1 MEELITLI
9 ISVPIGIILSAVAIG
24 FGIKWGGTWLLSSL
38 NLLNLLGAHTAHT
51 LNKYLNDHI
60 AFQWRSQNGTGHL
73 MPVKYPDLL
82 DDTDLIGIDSQHA
95 ALDRNTRQFLQGLPA
110 NHVLLWGDR
119 GTGKSSLVKGM
130 LARYADDG
138 LRLIGVS
145 KEGLA
150 HLEEIAEV
158 LWERPE
164 RYILFCDDL
173 AFNEDEPEYRE
184 LKAMLEG
191 GISAC
196 PDNVLIYA
204 TSNRRHLMPRQVQ
217 ENRYPQND
225 EDELYPREATEEK
238 VSLSD
243 RFGLRLAFHRIS
255 QDTYLQIVSHYA
267 QKHGLSIPTEA
278 LHRVA
283 LEWEA
288 SSSGRSG
295 RVAYQFVIDLAGQ
308 LALSEE
314 SPNGSN

>member
-1 MEELITLI
+1 MSEKTRDPNELLIQLLEKADTLLTRLGGI
-9 ISVPIGIILSAVAIG
+9 RTESASPILDD
-24 FGIKWGGTWLLSSL
+24 
-38 NLLNLLGAHTAHT
+38 
-51 LNKYLNDHI
+51 YI
-60 AFQWRSQNGTGHL
+60 AFRWRAQNGVGHL
-73 MPVKYPDLL
+73 VPVKHPNLVGVSDLVG
-82 DDTDLIGIDSQHA
+82 IGHQVRE
-95 ALDRNTRQFLQGLPA
+95 LDRNTRQLLDGLPA

-130 LARYADDG
+130 LARYAEAG
-138 LRLIGVS
+138 LRLIGLS
-145 KEGLA
+145 KEGLTD
-150 HLEEIAEV
+150 LQEIAEV

-196 PDNVLIYA
+196 PDNVRIYA
-204 TSNRRHLMPRQVQ
+204 TSNRRHLMPRQVR

-243 RFGLRLAFHRIS
+243 RFGLRLAFQRIS
-255 QDTYLQIVSHYA
+255 QDTYLKIVSHYA
-267 QKHGLSIPTEA
+267 AKHKLSVSTET
-278 LHRVA
+278 LHRAA
-283 LEWEA
+283 LVWEA

-295 RVAYQFVIDLAGQ
+295 RVAYQFITDLAGRI
-308 LALSEE
+308 ALSNEPLNE
-314 SPNGSN
+314 

>member
-1 MEELITLI
+1 MSEKMQNQEELFIQ
-9 ISVPIGIILSAVAIG
+9 
-24 FGIKWGGTWLLSSL
+24 LLEKAD
-38 NLLNLLGAHTAHT
+38 NLLTHFGALRFQPSSAM
-51 LNKYLNDHI
+51 LDDYI
-60 AFQWRSQNGTGHL
+60 AFRWRAQNGSGHL
-73 MPVKYPDLL
+73 IPVKHPNLVGL
-82 DDTDLIGIDSQHA
+82 SDLIGIDRQEQV
-95 ALDRNTRQFLQGLPA
+95 LDRNTRQFLQCLPA

-145 KEGLA
+145 KEGLV
-150 HLEEIAEV
+150 HLQEIAEV

-191 GISAC
+191 GISGC

-204 TSNRRHLMPRQVQ
+204 TSNRRHLMPRQVR

-243 RFGLRLAFHRIS
+243 RFGLRLAFQRIS

-267 QKHGLSIPTEA
+267 QQHGLSVPTEA
-278 LHRVA
+278 LHRAA

-295 RVAYQFVIDLAGQ
+295 RVAYQFVMDLAGR
-308 LALSEE
+308 LALSKV
-314 SPNGSN
+314 SPSE

>member
-1 MEELITLI
+1 MCKKKQEIEDILPLFTELLEKAD
-9 ISVPIGIILSAVAIG
+9 S
-24 FGIKWGGTWLLSSL
+24 LLDRL
-38 NLLNLLGAHTAHT
+38 DARTAHAPSA
-51 LNKYLNDHI
+51 YLNDYI
-60 AFQWRSQNGTGHL
+60 AFQWRAQNGTGYLVPVEHPHL
-73 MPVKYPDLL
+73 VDS
-82 DDTDLIGIDSQHA
+82 TDLIGINSQWT

-119 GTGKSSLVKGM
+119 GTGKSSLVKAM
-130 LARYADDG
+130 LECYADKG
-138 LRLIGVS
+138 LRLVGIG
-145 KEGLA
+145 KEGLV
-150 HLEEIAEV
+150 HLQEIAEM

-204 TSNRRHLMPRQVQ
+204 TSNRRHLMPRQVG
-217 ENRYPQND
+217 ENQYPQND

-243 RFGLRLAFHRIS
+243 RFGLNLAFYRIS

-267 QKHGLSIPTEA
+267 QKRGLSVPTEA
-278 LHRVA
+278 LHRAA
-283 LEWEA
+283 LEWAA

-295 RVAYQFVIDLAGQ
+295 RVAYQFVTDLTGR
-308 LALSEE
+308 LSLE
-314 SPNGSN
+314 SNAQAK

>member
-1 MEELITLI
+1 MSTQKHRKV
-9 ISVPIGIILSAVAIG
+9 SPSPNMQDILPL
-24 FGIKWGGTWLLSSL
+24 FTQLLEKAD
-38 NLLNLLGAHTAHT
+38 NLLTRLDAQTAIADSC
-51 LNKYLNDHI
+51 LDDYI
-60 AFQWRSQNGTGHL
+60 AFRWRTQTLVQVKHPHL
-73 MPVKYPDLL
+73 VDSA
-82 DDTDLIGIDSQHA
+82 DLIGIEAQCT
-95 ALDRNTRQFLQGLPA
+95 ALDRNTRQFLRGFPA
-110 NHVLLWGDR
+110 NHALLWGDR
-119 GTGKSSLVKGM
+119 GTGKSSLVKAM

-138 LRLIGVS
+138 LRLIGIG

-150 HLEEIAEV
+150 HLQDIAEL

-191 GISAC
+191 GIAAC

-204 TSNRRHLMPRQVQ
+204 TSNRRHLMPRQVR
-217 ENRYPQND
+217 ENQYPQDD

-243 RFGLRLAFHRIS
+243 RFGLRLAFYRIS

-267 QKHGLSIPTEA
+267 QKRGISVPPVELRRA
-278 LHRVA
+278 A

-288 SSSGRSG
+288 ASSGRSG
-295 RVAYQFVIDLAGQ
+295 RVAYQFVADLAGR
-308 LALSEE
+308 LAL
-314 SPNGSN
+314 

>member
-1 MEELITLI
+1 MSERNQETTD
-9 ISVPIGIILSAVAIG
+9 ILPL
-24 FGIKWGGTWLLSSL
+24 FMQLLEKADG
-38 NLLNLLGAHTAHT
+38 LLTRLEAHTAYASSECFD
-51 LNKYLNDHI
+51 NYI
-60 AFQWRSQNGTGHL
+60 AFRWRAQNGSGHL
-73 MPVKYPDLL
+73 IPVKHPNLVRLSDM
-82 DDTDLIGIDSQHA
+82 IGIERQSTE
-95 ALDRNTRQFLQGLPA
+95 LDRNTRQFLQGLPA

-145 KEGLA
+145 KEGLV
-150 HLEEIAEV
+150 HLQEIAEMV
-158 LWERPE
+158 WERPE

-204 TSNRRHLMPRQVQ
+204 TSNRRHLMPRQVRD
-217 ENRYPQND
+217 NRYPQND

-243 RFGLRLAFHRIS
+243 RFGLRLAFQRIS

-267 QKHGLSIPTEA
+267 ERRELSVPTAA
-278 LHRVA
+278 LHRAA

-295 RVAYQFVIDLAGQ
+295 RVASQFIADLAGR
-308 LALSEE
+308 LALE
-314 SPNGSN
+314 SDTTK

>member
-1 MEELITLI
+1 MSKENRETE
-9 ISVPIGIILSAVAIG
+9 SILPL
-24 FGIKWGGTWLLSSL
+24 FRQLLEKAD
-38 NLLNLLGAHTAHT
+38 NLLNRLDARAGYAHGEC
-51 LNKYLNDHI
+51 LDEHI
-60 AFQWRSQNGTGHL
+60 AFQWRAQNGTGYL
-73 MPVKYPDLL
+73 VPVKHPHLVDS
-82 DDTDLIGIDSQHA
+82 TDLIGIHSQCA

-119 GTGKSSLVKGM
+119 GTGKSSLVKAM
-130 LARYADDG
+130 LERYTDKG
-138 LRLIGVS
+138 LRLIGIA
-145 KEGLA
+145 KEGLV
-150 HLEEIAEV
+150 HLQEVAEV

-164 RYILFCDDL
+164 HYILFCDDL

-204 TSNRRHLMPRQVQ
+204 TSNRRHLMPRQVR

-243 RFGLRLAFHRIS
+243 RFGLRLAFQRIS

-267 QKHGLSIPTEA
+267 QKRGLSIPTET
-278 LHRVA
+278 LHRAA

-295 RVAYQFVIDLAGQ
+295 RVAYQFVADLAGKI
-308 LALSEE
+308 ALE
-314 SPNGSN
+314 SNF

>member
-1 MEELITLI
+1 MSKKTKEMEDILPLFTELLEKAD
-9 ISVPIGIILSAVAIG
+9 S
-24 FGIKWGGTWLLSSL
+24 
-38 NLLNLLGAHTAHT
+38 LLNRLDPHIANAPSE
-51 LNKYLNDHI
+51 YLDNYI
-60 AFQWRSQNGTGHL
+60 AFQWRSQNGMGSL
-73 MPVKYPDLL
+73 VPVKHPHLVNS
-82 DDTDLIGIDSQHA
+82 TDLIGINSQWT

-119 GTGKSSLVKGM
+119 GTGKSSLVKAM
-130 LARYADDG
+130 LELYANKG
-138 LRLIGVS
+138 LRLIGIG
-145 KEGLA
+145 KEGLV
-150 HLEEIAEV
+150 HLQEIAEV

-217 ENRYPQND
+217 ENQYPQND

-243 RFGLRLAFHRIS
+243 RFGLRLAFYRIS

-267 QKHGLSIPTEA
+267 QKRGLSVPADTLRRA
-278 LHRVA
+278 A
-283 LEWEA
+283 LEWAA

-295 RVAYQFVIDLAGQ
+295 RVAYQFVADLAGR
-308 LALSEE
+308 LSLE
-314 SPNGSN
+314 SKAK

>member
-1 MEELITLI
+1 MPNKNQEIESILPLFTELLEKAD
-9 ISVPIGIILSAVAIG
+9 S
-24 FGIKWGGTWLLSSL
+24 
-38 NLLNLLGAHTAHT
+38 LLNRLDGHTSQVSSEC
-51 LNKYLNDHI
+51 LNNYI
-60 AFQWRSQNGTGHL
+60 AFQWRTQNGTGYLVPVRHPHL
-73 MPVKYPDLL
+73 VDS
-82 DDTDLIGIDSQHA
+82 TDLIGINSQWT

-119 GTGKSSLVKGM
+119 GTGKSSLVKAM
-130 LARYADDG
+130 LERYADKG
-138 LRLIGVS
+138 LRLVGIG
-145 KEGLA
+145 KEGLVY
-150 HLEEIAEV
+150 LQEIAEM

-204 TSNRRHLMPRQVQ
+204 TSNRRHLMPRQVG
-217 ENRYPQND
+217 ENQYPQND

-243 RFGLRLAFHRIS
+243 RFGLRLAFYRIS

-267 QKHGLSIPTEA
+267 QKRGLSIPTETLRRA
-278 LHRVA
+278 A
-283 LEWEA
+283 LEWAA

-295 RVAYQFVIDLAGQ
+295 RVAYQFVADLAGQ
-308 LALSEE
+308 LALE
-314 SPNGSN
+314 SNF

>member
-1 MEELITLI
+1 MSKENRETE
-9 ISVPIGIILSAVAIG
+9 SILPL
-24 FGIKWGGTWLLSSL
+24 FRQLLEKAD
-38 NLLNLLGAHTAHT
+38 NLLNRLDARAGYAHGEC
-51 LNKYLNDHI
+51 LDEHI
-60 AFQWRSQNGTGHL
+60 AFQWRAQNGTGYL
-73 MPVKYPDLL
+73 VPVKHPHLVDS
-82 DDTDLIGIDSQHA
+82 TDLIGIHSQCA

-119 GTGKSSLVKGM
+119 GTGKSSLVKAM
-130 LARYADDG
+130 LERYADKG
-138 LRLIGVS
+138 LRLIGIA
-145 KEGLA
+145 KEGLV
-150 HLEEIAEV
+150 HLQEVAEV

-196 PDNVLIYA
+196 PDNILIYA
-204 TSNRRHLMPRQVQ
+204 TSNRRHLMPRQVR

-225 EDELYPREATEEK
+225 EDALYPREATEEK

-243 RFGLRLAFHRIS
+243 RFGLRLAFQRIS
-255 QDTYLQIVSHYA
+255 QDTYLQIVSLYA
-267 QKHGLSIPTEA
+267 QKRGLSVPTET
-278 LHRVA
+278 LHRAA

-295 RVAYQFVIDLAGQ
+295 RVAYQFVADLAGKI
-308 LALSEE
+308 ALE
-314 SPNGSN
+314 SNF

>member
-1 MEELITLI
+1 MCKKNRETE
-9 ISVPIGIILSAVAIG
+9 SILPL
-24 FGIKWGGTWLLSSL
+24 FRQLLEKAD
-38 NLLNLLGAHTAHT
+38 NLLNRLDARAGYAHGEC
-51 LNKYLNDHI
+51 LDEHI
-60 AFQWRSQNGTGHL
+60 AFQWRAQNGTGYL
-73 MPVKYPDLL
+73 VPVKHPHLVDS
-82 DDTDLIGIDSQHA
+82 TDLIGIHSQCA

-119 GTGKSSLVKGM
+119 GTGKSSLVKAM
-130 LARYADDG
+130 LERYADKG
-138 LRLIGVS
+138 LRLIGIA
-145 KEGLA
+145 KEGLV
-150 HLEEIAEV
+150 HLQEIAEV

-164 RYILFCDDL
+164 HYILFCDDL

-204 TSNRRHLMPRQVQ
+204 TSNRRHLMPRQVR

-243 RFGLRLAFHRIS
+243 RFGLRLAFQRIS

-267 QKHGLSIPTEA
+267 QKRGLSVPTET
-278 LHRVA
+278 LHRAA

-295 RVAYQFVIDLAGQ
+295 RVAYQFAADLAGKI
-308 LALSEE
+308 ALE
-314 SPNGSN
+314 SNF

>member
-1 MEELITLI
+1 MMSEKTRNQEELLVQLLEKADHLLTRLGGIPTQSSSTL
-9 ISVPIGIILSAVAIG
+9 LD
-24 FGIKWGGTWLLSSL
+24 TELDD
-38 NLLNLLGAHTAHT
+38 
-51 LNKYLNDHI
+51 YI
-60 AFQWRSQNGTGHL
+60 AFRWRAQNGLGHL
-73 MPVKYPDLL
+73 IPVKHPNLVGL
-82 DDTDLIGIDSQHA
+82 SDLIGIERQSTE
-95 ALDRNTRQFLQGLPA
+95 LDRNTRQFLHGLPA

-130 LARYADDG
+130 LSRYADEG

-145 KEGLA
+145 KEGLV
-150 HLEEIAEV
+150 HLQEIAEV

-204 TSNRRHLMPRQVQ
+204 TSNRRHLMPRQVR

-243 RFGLRLAFHRIS
+243 RFGLRLAFQRIS

-267 QKHGLSIPTEA
+267 QKRGLSVPTEA
-278 LHRVA
+278 LHRAA

-295 RVAYQFVIDLAGQ
+295 RVAYQFVTDLAGR
-308 LALSEE
+308 LSLE
-314 SPNGSN
+314 SNKHAK

>member
-1 MEELITLI
+1 MSIESETKNANLEDIFPFFTQ
-9 ISVPIGIILSAVAIG
+9 
-24 FGIKWGGTWLLSSL
+24 LLEKVDSL
-38 NLLNLLGAHTAHT
+38 LTRLDAQTAT
-51 LNKYLNDHI
+51 ADCCLDDYI
-60 AFQWRSQNGTGHL
+60 AFRWRTQSL
-73 MPVKYPDLL
+73 VPVKHPHLVDSA
-82 DDTDLIGIDSQHA
+82 DLIAIEAQCT
-95 ALDRNTRQFLQGLPA
+95 ALDRNTRQFLRGLPA
-110 NHVLLWGDR
+110 NHALLWGDR
-119 GTGKSSLVKGM
+119 GTGKSSLVKAM
-130 LARYADDG
+130 LTRYADEG
-138 LRLIGVS
+138 LRLIGIG

-150 HLEEIAEV
+150 HLQDIAEL

-191 GISAC
+191 GIAAC

-204 TSNRRHLMPRQVQ
+204 TSNRRHLMPRQVR
-217 ENRYPQND
+217 ENQYPQND

-243 RFGLRLAFHRIS
+243 RFGLRLAFYRIS

-267 QKHGLSIPTEA
+267 KKRGLSLPPAELRRA
-278 LHRVA
+278 A

-295 RVAYQFVIDLAGQ
+295 RVAYQFVADLAGR
-308 LALSEE
+308 LAL
-314 SPNGSN
+314 

>member
-1 MEELITLI
+1 MSKKTKEMEGILPLFTELLEKAD
-9 ISVPIGIILSAVAIG
+9 S
-24 FGIKWGGTWLLSSL
+24 
-38 NLLNLLGAHTAHT
+38 LLNRLDARTAHASST
-51 LNKYLNDHI
+51 YLNDYI
-60 AFQWRSQNGTGHL
+60 AFQWRAQNGTGYFVPVEHPHL
-73 MPVKYPDLL
+73 VDS
-82 DDTDLIGIDSQHA
+82 TDLIGINSQWT
-95 ALDRNTRQFLQGLPA
+95 ALDRNTRQFLQEFPA

-119 GTGKSSLVKGM
+119 GTGKSSLVKAM
-130 LARYADDG
+130 LERYADKG
-138 LRLIGVS
+138 LRLVGIG
-145 KEGLA
+145 KEGLV
-150 HLEEIAEV
+150 HLQEIAEM

-204 TSNRRHLMPRQVQ
+204 TSNRRHLMPRQVG
-217 ENRYPQND
+217 ENQYPQND

-243 RFGLRLAFHRIS
+243 RFGLRLAFYRIS

-267 QKHGLSIPTEA
+267 QKRGLSVPTET
-278 LHRVA
+278 LHRAA
-283 LEWEA
+283 LEWAA

-295 RVAYQFVIDLAGQ
+295 RVAYQFVTDLTGR
-308 LALSEE
+308 LSLE
-314 SPNGSN
+314 SNAKE

>member
-1 MEELITLI
+1 MSEKTRNQEELFIQL
-9 ISVPIGIILSAVAIG
+9 LKKADN
-24 FGIKWGGTWLLSSL
+24 LLSH
-38 NLLNLLGAHTAHT
+38 LGGLRVQASSVVLDAK
-51 LNKYLNDHI
+51 LDDYI
-60 AFQWRSQNGTGHL
+60 AFRWRAQNGSGHL
-73 MPVKYPDLL
+73 IPVKHPNL
-82 DDTDLIGIDSQHA
+82 TGVSDLIGIERQSA
-95 ALDRNTRQFLQGLPA
+95 ELDRNTQQFLQCLPA
-110 NHVLLWGDR
+110 NHALLWGDR

-130 LARYADDG
+130 LARYADAG
-138 LRLIGVS
+138 LRLIGVN
-145 KEGLA
+145 KEGLVY
-150 HLEEIAEV
+150 LQEIAEV

-204 TSNRRHLMPRQVQ
+204 TSNRRHLMPRQVH

-243 RFGLRLAFHRIS
+243 RFGLRLAFQRIS
-255 QDTYLQIVSHYA
+255 HDTYLQIVSHYA
-267 QKHGLSIPTEA
+267 QKHGLSVPTEA
-278 LHRVA
+278 LHRAA

-295 RVAYQFVIDLAGQ
+295 RVAYQFVTDLAGR
-308 LALSEE
+308 LALE
-314 SPNGSN
+314 SQTHTK

>member
-1 MEELITLI
+1 M
-9 ISVPIGIILSAVAIG
+9 SC
-24 FGIKWGGTWLLSSL
+24 
-38 NLLNLLGAHTAHT
+38 
-51 LNKYLNDHI
+51 
-60 AFQWRSQNGTGHL
+60 
-73 MPVKYPDLL
+73 
-82 DDTDLIGIDSQHA
+82 
-95 ALDRNTRQFLQGLPA
+95 
-110 NHVLLWGDR
+110 LWGDR

-130 LARYADDG
+130 LSRYADEG

-145 KEGLA
+145 KEGLV
-150 HLEEIAEV
+150 HLQEIAEV

-204 TSNRRHLMPRQVQ
+204 TSNRRHLMPRQVR

-243 RFGLRLAFHRIS
+243 RFGLRLAFQRIS
-255 QDTYLQIVSHYA
+255 QDTYLLIVSHYA
-267 QKHGLSIPTEA
+267 QKHGLSISTEA
-278 LHRVA
+278 LHRAA

-295 RVAYQFVIDLAGQ
+295 RVAYQFVADLAGR
-308 LALSEE
+308 LALANESLSE
-314 SPNGSN
+314 

>member
-1 MEELITLI
+1 MSKKTKEMEGILPLFTELLEKAD
-9 ISVPIGIILSAVAIG
+9 S
-24 FGIKWGGTWLLSSL
+24 
-38 NLLNLLGAHTAHT
+38 LLNRLDARTMHAPSE
-51 LNKYLNDHI
+51 YLNNYI
-60 AFQWRSQNGTGHL
+60 AFQWRARNGTGAL
-73 MPVKYPDLL
+73 VPVKHPHLVDS
-82 DDTDLIGIDSQHA
+82 TDLIGINSQWT

-119 GTGKSSLVKGM
+119 GTGKSSLVKAM
-130 LARYADDG
+130 LERYADKG
-138 LRLIGVS
+138 LRLIGIG
-145 KEGLA
+145 KEGLVY
-150 HLEEIAEV
+150 LQEIAEI

-196 PDNVLIYA
+196 PDNVLVYA
-204 TSNRRHLMPRQVQ
+204 TSNRRHLMPRLVQ
-217 ENRYPQND
+217 ENQYPQSD

-243 RFGLRLAFHRIS
+243 RFGLRLAFYRIS

-267 QKHGLSIPTEA
+267 QKRGLSVPADTLRRA
-278 LHRVA
+278 A
-283 LEWEA
+283 LEWAA

-295 RVAYQFVIDLAGQ
+295 RVAYQFVADLAGR
-308 LALSEE
+308 LSLE
-314 SPNGSN
+314 SNAK

>member
-1 MEELITLI
+1 MSNKKNQEMK
-9 ISVPIGIILSAVAIG
+9 GILPL
-24 FGIKWGGTWLLSSL
+24 FTDLLEKADS
-38 NLLNLLGAHTAHT
+38 LLNRLDTRTAHASRA
-51 LNKYLNDHI
+51 YLSDYI
-60 AFQWRSQNGTGHL
+60 AFQWRAQNGTGYLVPVEHPHL
-73 MPVKYPDLL
+73 VDS
-82 DDTDLIGIDSQHA
+82 TDLIGINSQWT

-119 GTGKSSLVKGM
+119 GTGKSSLVKAM
-130 LARYADDG
+130 LERYANKG
-138 LRLIGVS
+138 LRLVGIG
-145 KEGLA
+145 KEGLV
-150 HLEEIAEV
+150 HLQEIAEM

-204 TSNRRHLMPRQVQ
+204 TSNRRHLMPRQVG
-217 ENRYPQND
+217 ENQYPQND

-243 RFGLRLAFHRIS
+243 RFGLRLAFYRIS

-267 QKHGLSIPTEA
+267 QKRGLSVPTET
-278 LHRVA
+278 LHRAA
-283 LEWEA
+283 LEWAA

-295 RVAYQFVIDLAGQ
+295 RVAYQFVTDLTGR
-308 LALSEE
+308 LLLE
-314 SPNGSN
+314 SNAHAK

>member
-1 MEELITLI
+1 MMSEKTRNQEELL
-9 ISVPIGIILSAVAIG
+9 VQ
-24 FGIKWGGTWLLSSL
+24 LLEKAD
-38 NLLNLLGAHTAHT
+38 NLLTRLGGLPIQSSSPLLDTELDA
-51 LNKYLNDHI
+51 YI
-60 AFQWRSQNGTGHL
+60 AFRWRAQNGSGHL
-73 MPVKYPDLL
+73 IPVKYPNLVGL
-82 DDTDLIGIDSQHA
+82 SDLIGIERQSTE
-95 ALDRNTRQFLQGLPA
+95 LDRNTRQFLHGLPA

-130 LARYADDG
+130 LSRYADEG

-145 KEGLA
+145 KEGLV
-150 HLEEIAEV
+150 HLQEIAEV

-204 TSNRRHLMPRQVQ
+204 TSNRRHLMPRQVR

-243 RFGLRLAFHRIS
+243 RFGLRLAFQRIS
-255 QDTYLQIVSHYA
+255 QDTYLQIVSHYV
-267 QKHGLSIPTEA
+267 QKRGLSVPTEA
-278 LHRVA
+278 LHRAA

-295 RVAYQFVIDLAGQ
+295 RIAYQFVTDLAGR
-308 LALSEE
+308 LALANE
-314 SPNGSN
+314 SPSE